1 VNSKAPRLLHITDPH
16 LFGDASREIYGV
28 DTTQSLRGVLEQARA
43 DGPGLP
49 DAILVTGDIADDCS
63 PQAYAGFRE
72 LLAPWGVPVLCLP
85 GNHDAPELMA
95 QLLSTGGFQ
104 FCGRADCGDWSIVLL
119 DTHVPRDPSGRLAD
133 SELER
138 LQSELRSTTNRPL
151 LVCQHHPPVAVG
163 SAWLDALGLQ
173 NGAQQLSIIE
183 HAPQVRAVLAGHVHQ
198 AFDAY
203 SGRVR
208 ILTTPS
214 TCAQFTP
221 NSATC
226 VMDLRPPGYRWLDLL
241 ADGSIGTQV
250 RWLQDWA
257 VTARPT
263 DDRVPFMD

>member
-1 VNSKAPRLLHITDPH
+1 MNSKAPRLLHITDPR

-28 DTTQSLRGVLEQARA
+28 DTTLSLRRVLEQARA
-43 DGPGLP
+43 DGPDLP

-63 PQAYAGFRE
+63 RQAYAGFRE
-72 LLAPWGVPVLCLP
+72 LLAPWGVPVLCVP

-95 QLLSTGGFQ
+95 QLLSTGNFQ
-104 FCGRADCGDWSIVLL
+104 FCGRADCGDWSIVLRN
-119 DTHVPRDPSGRLAD
+119 THVPRDPSGWLAD

-173 NGAQQLSIIE
+173 NGAQQFSMIE

-241 ADGSIGTQV
+241 ADGSIRTQM
-250 RWLQDWA
+250 RWLQGGA